1 MRRQTT
7 LLIGNGLNLAEGAAS
22 WNDLIESLRPPCLTL
37 DGGLDEESIPL
48 PIQFEMIGA
57 SGGIRSSAAG
67 SDPYTELKKQ
77 VRDELKGMGLRVGEA
92 HRRIIG
98 VHPDNVITTNY
109 DYCLEQVFPEE
120 SESYKASW
128 GKTKKYTLEIS
139 SIRNG
144 VRFFHAH
151 GEQNIATS
159 ICIGYEHY
167 IGYVQKM
174 RNHLLKKGKEEGSS
188 PTKTIDSVVTGENED
203 RCLWPELFFSSD
215 IHIVGFGLGFSE
227 IDFWWLLTLR
237 RAYFET
243 ADSAYKE
250 LKNNI
255 TYYDVII
262 DEDDDKRQT
271 IACAKK
277 SAKAIALNGL
287 DVIYQPIPA
296 NTYPEGYQ
304 LVFNK
309 IEEDLMARG

>member
-1 MRRQTT
+1 MKRQTT

-37 DGGLDEESIPL
+37 GGGLDKESVPL

-57 SGGIRSSAAG
+57 SGGTRSSAAG
-67 SDPYTELKKQ
+67 IDPYTELKKR
-77 VRDELKGMGLRVGEA
+77 VRDELKRMGLRVGEA

-98 VHPDNVITTNY
+98 IHPDNVITTNY
-109 DYCLEQVFPEE
+109 DYCLEQVFSEE

-128 GKTKKYTLEIS
+128 GNTKKYTLEVS
-139 SIRNG
+139 SIRKG

-174 RNHLLKKGKEEGSS
+174 RNHFLKKGKEEGSS
-188 PTKTIDSVVTGENED
+188 PTKVIDSVVEGKNED
-203 RCLWPELFFSSD
+203 ERLWPELFFSSD

-237 RAYFET
+237 KAYFET
-243 ADSAYKE
+243 ADSFHKE
-250 LKNNI
+250 LKNSI
-255 TYYDVII
+255 IYYDVMQ
-262 DEDDDKRQT
+262 DKSNDRRQA
-271 IACAKK
+271 IASAKLT
-277 SAKAIALNGL
+277 AKAIALDGL
-287 DVIYQPIPA
+287 DVDYQPIPA
-296 NTYPEGYQ
+296 DTYPEGYQ
-304 LVFNK
+304 IAFNR
-309 IEEDLMARG
+309 IEDKL